1 MAGGE
6 VIRSQRH
13 HLPVLTG
20 LGFAAVGSL
29 QSSSAAGGGLSM
41 HKTAHRTQLRMLS
54 KLLRRNIGPSPCLM
68 AKVLFCPL

>member
-41 HKTAHRTQLRMLS
+41 HKTAHRAIQALEEEHRSFT
-54 KLLRRNIGPSPCLM
+54 
-68 AKVLFCPL
+68 LFNG